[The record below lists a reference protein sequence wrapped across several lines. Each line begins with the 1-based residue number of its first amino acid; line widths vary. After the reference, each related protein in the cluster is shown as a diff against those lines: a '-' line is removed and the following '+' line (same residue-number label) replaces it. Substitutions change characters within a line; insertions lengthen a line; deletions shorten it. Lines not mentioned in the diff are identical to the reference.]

1 MPENNNKQ
9 QAVPD
14 DSPNSGDSVPSAE
27 KRARTSMAA
36 SVPSV
41 QTLGINQWYLSDEF
55 MDAFC
60 KAFTN
65 TGLEDPMFSI
75 KQEQNDGEGIIV
87 SSPFHTGKLRSIFP
101 KKFLHGLKNE
111 LSELNWHERLND
123 LYWFHQTDDLALN
136 GRQHIKALRDYLSGE
151 EFVGFM
157 ERITGT
163 ELARGYLDLAAQR
176 YKKGNHL
183 LCHDDDVHRG
193 KLTRKIAYIIYLVD
207 EGWSDS
213 DGGALG
219 LFDSDKNRYPT
230 EVVSR
235 ILPEFNSIG
244 FFLTGMVSYHTVE
257 EVTVS
262 KHDQE
267 RWSVTGWFYG
277 PATSDNTS
285 SDDNGIPPLPSSVL
299 PQVLLLDESPLASE
313 DQTEWAKW
321 INTDYL
327 SQAIQCQIQA
337 TFLEQSSVELRD
349 FLRPEVYTSLVSS
362 LGEPFWDQAQLR
374 GPAHLR
380 RYLEAEPASDCSV
393 VNQLSTFFKS
403 ASFGRLLAALT
414 SLDFVS
420 ASQQIR
426 KFKHGHYTLIHD
438 QAIEPA
444 GLDAVLSIQNEDPE
458 GGDASSS
465 EWDETW
471 GGAIHYIADKDELLR
486 VSPEKN
492 SLSLVLRDEGTLR
505 FVKYLNHMA
514 PRERQDISMVFIE
527 KPSSDDGEDASE

>member
-1 MPENNNKQ
+1 MPENVKQ
-9 QAVPD
+9 RTASD
-14 DSPNSGDSVPSAE
+14 DGPNSGDSAPSSE
-27 KRARTSMAA
+27 KRARSSIAV
-36 SVPSV
+36 SVPST
-41 QTLGINQWYLSDEF
+41 QTLGINRWYLSDEF
-55 MDAFC
+55 TDAYR

-65 TGLEDPMFSI
+65 IDLGDPLFSV
-75 KQEQNDGEGIIV
+75 KQEQNDGEGIII

-101 KKFLHGLKNE
+101 KEFLCGLKNE
-111 LSELNWHERLND
+111 LSALNWHERLND

-235 ILPEFNSIG
+235 ILPEFNSMG
-244 FFLTGMVSYHTVE
+244 FFLTGMASYHTVE

-262 KHDQE
+262 DPKQE

-277 PATSDNTS
+277 PATSDNAS
-285 SDDNGIPPLPSSVL
+285 SDDSSIPPLPSSVL
-299 PQVLLLDESPLASE
+299 PQILPLDESHIASE

-321 INTDYL
+321 ISPDYL
-327 SQAIQCQIQA
+327 GQAVQCQIQD
-337 TFLEQSSVELRD
+337 TFLEQSSVELRN
-349 FLRPEVYTSLVSS
+349 FLRPEIYASVVDE
-362 LGEPFWDQAQLR
+362 LGEPFWGLAQLQ

-380 RYLEAEPASDCSV
+380 KYLEAQPLSACRVTEK
-393 VNQLSTFFKS
+393 LSTFFRS
-403 ASFGRLLAALT
+403 ASFGRLLTALT
-414 SLDFVS
+414 SLGFAG

-444 GLDAVLSIQNEDPE
+444 GLDVILSVQNAAQE
-458 GGDASSS
+458 GDDASTS
-465 EWDETW
+465 EWEETW

-514 PRERQDISMVFIE
+514 PCARQDISMVFIE
-527 KPSSDDGEDASE
+527 TPSSDVDASE